1 MILMLSVV
9 PAFAEDEVAVTVTY
23 RSGNSNTQGQDNFYM
38 CSFKGNEDIELT
50 WSSGNQRWMNTST
63 LPCIKWDFMNPTVV
77 EDVGFKFIAPTTGMV
92 RLKGEAT
99 FPNPEAQ
106 KGNGVIL
113 SIQKGKKVLWKTGTT
128 KKTEAYNMT
137 IPVKAGEV
145 LYFKANASGSE
156 AYDWVYWW
164 PTVEY
169 LAMEYANDDKS
180 TYYQKDASGEKQLEF
195 NNDTFGYTAEDGTAF
210 ISTSDVFPTEQYSL
224 LKKDVIEA
232 NGRYRLYATVN
243 IPDVRSGGN
252 IIKVYKNDEKIWEQ
266 LVAVGEEQIVDIGF
280 WANKDDVITT
290 EISVKEFTG
299 YNHME
304 WECNVTRYIKP
315 FVCEAS
321 TSVRHN
327 TGIIKSYPL
336 GSFVGSSQGANG
348 SAFYTYKNDMVY
360 PMTYNATEKK
370 WKSTVPTDTGYISPT
385 AVYPGSEW
393 AVGGDSVM
401 EFKLPE
407 SGIINLA
414 GPLEVNAA
422 GDGVLTKIY
431 INDELIWSNRIG
443 GDRVVRWDEPYDVC
457 YFLNNVNATAKVEQ
471 GDVMKLTFNGWRRR
485 NKDDVGIANINI
497 NYVSENVISDTTR
510 WKLDNSTVIDTVAK
524 RVHKDGVYSN
534 VDVILHNGTTYVAA
548 SDIQKVL
555 GEAQSTAS
563 TNINGTEYIP
573 LRAAA
578 ESCGKSVSWA
588 ADRMVLVYD
597 TIPVFFG
604 YPELSEIKTVLEIG
618 GDLFE

>member
-1 MILMLSVV
+1 M
-9 PAFAEDEVAVTVTY
+9 
-23 RSGNSNTQGQDNFYM
+23 
-38 CSFKGNEDIELT
+38 
-50 WSSGNQRWMNTST
+50 
-63 LPCIKWDFMNPTVV
+63 
-77 EDVGFKFIAPTTGMV
+77 
-92 RLKGEAT
+92 
-99 FPNPEAQ
+99 
-106 KGNGVIL
+106 
-113 SIQKGKKVLWKTGTT
+113 
-128 KKTEAYNMT
+128 
-137 IPVKAGEV
+137 
-145 LYFKANASGSE
+145 
-156 AYDWVYWW
+156 
-164 PTVEY
+164 
-169 LAMEYANDDKS
+169 
-180 TYYQKDASGEKQLEF
+180 
-195 NNDTFGYTAEDGTAF
+195 
-210 ISTSDVFPTEQYSL
+210 
-224 LKKDVIEA
+224 
-232 NGRYRLYATVN
+232 N

-280 WANKDDVITT
+280 WANKDDIIAT

-510 WKLDNSTVIDTVAK
+510 WKLDNSTVIDTTAK

-548 SDIQKVL
+548 SDIQKVF

-588 ADRMVLVYD
+588 ADRMALVYD